1 MLMSLGARDFSC
13 ASGFGQGMYCNKRA
27 DFRRLWR
34 HDLVRWVAP
43 SLRGSLKSLFRLR
56 SLVMS
61 LFENLAQ
68 ITYWTNLF
76 ARVDDATNALCW
88 PLRVHACVLW
98 SQKQN
103 PLYWLTLTTTTKGT
117 YLLIRK
123 NNSTQTRKKKE
134 TASIPSLVALRARV
148 VRHKKKNSC
157 NSMNSSYF
165 ICSIRL
171 STTNFN

>member
-1 MLMSLGARDFSC
+1 MTSRPCQVGSTFVTRVSQIFVQAKKPGNEFVREPCSNNLLDKFICSC
-13 ASGFGQGMYCNKRA
+13 RRRNK
-27 DFRRLWR
+27 
-34 HDLVRWVAP
+34 
-43 SLRGSLKSLFRLR
+43 
-56 SLVMS
+56 
-61 LFENLAQ
+61 
-68 ITYWTNLF
+68 
-76 ARVDDATNALCW
+76 CW

-103 PLYWLTLTTTTKGT
+103 PLYSLTLTTTTKGT